1 MLGPRPGQRIVPLSF
16 GEIDLNLTC
25 VEEGIIEIFEGSCCL
40 LLIFETHEAKQSAA
54 TVFCHDLGIRDRTFD
69 LGVGFKMLKQVNFFQ
84 MLWQVLH
91 DQS

>member
-1 MLGPRPGQRIVPLSF
+1 VLGPRPGQRIVPLSF

-54 TVFCHDLGIRDRTFD
+54 TVFCHDLGIRYRTFD
-69 LGVGFKMLKQVNFFQ
+69 LRVGFKMLKQVNFFQ